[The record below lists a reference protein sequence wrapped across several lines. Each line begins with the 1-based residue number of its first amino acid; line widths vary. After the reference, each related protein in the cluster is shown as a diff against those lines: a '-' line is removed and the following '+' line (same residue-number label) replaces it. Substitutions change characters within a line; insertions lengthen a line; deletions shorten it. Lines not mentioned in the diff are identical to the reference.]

1 MAEHLIAAQYGNDAF
16 KGMLDDPQNREP
28 RIRHFFHQLALKLKK
43 SVSVW
48 PLEKFLF
55 GSRVQ
60 RSNWGGRIHC
70 NGDRRFCRYKHNR
83 VNFF

>member
-1 MAEHLIAAQYGNDAF
+1 MAYLIAAQYGNDAF

-60 RSNWGGRIHC
+60 KIKLGRSNSLQWRPALLPL
-70 NGDRRFCRYKHNR
+70 
-83 VNFF
+83 